1 MGITAATLVLVGVY
15 LSTCHASSSASLLAS
30 RRLSPGAIL
39 PADGKAFFP
48 PIRLR
53 GGDDTCM
60 AEGAEKDPKSWGED
74 DVLVFVQG
82 LREKLGAKTDEYVE
96 LFRYPVPNSAPLGD
110 V

>member
-1 MGITAATLVLVGVY
+1 MHRAAAVFLVGALVL
-15 LSTCHASSSASLLAS
+15 SICHASSSTSLWAS
-30 RRLSPGAIL
+30 RRLGPGLNL
-39 PADGKAFFP
+39 PASGKAFFP

-74 DVLVFVQG
+74 DVIVFVQG

-96 LFRYPVPNSAPLGD
+96 SFRYFVPNSAPLEGI
-110 V
+110 